1 MLVEGPETCYWVIV
15 KHLIIVACLCFL
27 NGQYQPDIQGS
38 RSTYSRVGVRHER
51 VFKISFLSSFGICDR
66 FNLTSKGSTT
76 TRSTYSCVGVR
87 HERVFKISFLSS
99 FGICD
104 HPTSKGLTTTRST
117 YSRVGVRHERV
128 FKISFLSS
136 FGICDRFNLTSKGLT
151 TT

>member
-1 MLVEGPETCYWVIV
+1 MKECLKSHFYPLLGFVI
-15 KHLIIVACLCFL
+15 
-27 NGQYQPDIQGS
+27 
-38 RSTYSRVGVRHER
+38 E
-51 VFKISFLSSFGICDR
+51 
-66 FNLTSKGSTT
+66 FNPTSKGSTT

-136 FGICDRFNLTSKGLT
+136 FGICDRFNLTSKGST